1 MGSRFLFVCTW
12 GLCVLFAATSASGDV
27 FDSVLGNTQSC
38 HKSCEMT
45 YSLHTYP
52 REEELYA
59 CQRGCRLFSICQF
72 VRDIDDLNQTK
83 SECESSKLR
92 PEPSTCLLCARYR
105 CDPVLTFV
113 ISLHLH
119 TSAAC
124 REAYSHSDEQYAC
137 NLGCQNQ
144 LPFAEHRLEQL
155 EAMMPRIHL
164 LHPLTLVRGLWE
176 DVMSQAHSFITST
189 WTFYLQ
195 ADDGKV
201 VIFQNNV
208 NNMALSFVYK
218 TEPQVRFFSQFEVEK
233 DVAEEPQKSFPGLSP
248 VYKEYHRTLI
258 QERDRD
264 MTGDRSY
271 ADEYNLFN
279 CLSRNPWLPGWILTT
294 TLILSVLVLIW
305 ICCATVAT
313 AVDQYVPAEKLSIYG
328 DRENV
333 KDQKLTPY
341 PASSLLIITSKGSE
355 EEAGPLPS
363 KVNLSQSDI

>member
-1 MGSRFLFVCTW
+1 MGSLSSIVCTL
-12 GLCVLFAATSASGDV
+12 GLAVLFAGTLVSSDV
-27 FDSVLGNTQSC
+27 FDSVLGNTASC

-72 VRDIDDLNQTK
+72 VRDSEDLNQTK
-83 SECESSKLR
+83 SECES
-92 PEPSTCLLCARYR
+92 TC
-105 CDPVLTFV
+105 
-113 ISLHLH
+113 H
-119 TSAAC
+119 
-124 REAYSHSDEQYAC
+124 EAYTQSDEQYAC

-144 LPFAEHRLEQL
+144 LPFAEQRNKQL
-155 EAMMPRIHL
+155 ESMMPKIHL
-164 LHPLTLVRGLWE
+164 LYPLTLVRGFWD

-201 VIFQNNV
+201 IICQAVPEI
-208 NNMALSFVYK
+208 K
-218 TEPQVRFFSQFEVEK
+218 FFSQFELEK
-233 DVAEEPQKSFPGLSP
+233 YVKEEPQKSFPGLSSP
-248 VYKEYHRTLI
+248 VFKDYERTLI

-264 MTGDRSY
+264 MTGDHTY
-271 ADEYNLFN
+271 NDEYNLFSS
-279 CLSRNPWLPGWILTT
+279 LSRNPWLPGWILTT
-294 TLILSVLVLIW
+294 TLVLSVFVLIW

-328 DRENV
+328 DSEYI
-333 KDQKLTPY
+333 KEQKLIPY
-341 PASSLLIITSKGSE
+341 PASSLLIITSNGSE

-363 KVNLSQSDI
+363 KVNLGQSNI

>member
-1 MGSRFLFVCTW
+1 MGTLSCFVCMSGLFV
-12 GLCVLFAATSASGDV
+12 LLASSSASSDV
-27 FDSVLGNTQSC
+27 FDSVLGNTASC

-72 VRDIDDLNQTK
+72 VRDNDDLNQTK
-83 SECESSKLR
+83 SDCES
-92 PEPSTCLLCARYR
+92 T
-105 CDPVLTFV
+105 
-113 ISLHLH
+113 
-119 TSAAC
+119 C
-124 REAYSHSDEQYAC
+124 REAYTHSDEQYAC

-144 LPFAEHRLEQL
+144 LPFAEQRHEQL

-164 LHPLTLVRGLWE
+164 LYPLTLVRGFWE
-176 DVMSQAHSFITST
+176 DMMSQAHSFITST

-201 VIFQNNV
+201 VIFQ
-208 NNMALSFVYK
+208 
-218 TEPQVRFFSQFEVEK
+218 TEPQVRFFSQFEEEK
-233 DVAEEPQKSFPGLSP
+233 DKEEPQKSFPGLSP

-264 MTGDRSY
+264 LTGDRSFD
-271 ADEYNLFN
+271 DEYNLFS

-328 DRENV
+328 DREYV
-333 KDQKLTPY
+333 KEQKLTPY
-341 PASSLLIITSKGSE
+341 PASSLLIITSKGPEE

-363 KVNLSQSDI
+363 KVNLGQSDI

>member
-1 MGSRFLFVCTW
+1 MGTLSSFVCMLGLFVLLAC
-12 GLCVLFAATSASGDV
+12 TSASSDV
-27 FDSVLGNTQSC
+27 FDSVLGNTVSC

-72 VRDIDDLNQTK
+72 VRDSEDLNQTK
-83 SECESSKLR
+83 SECES
-92 PEPSTCLLCARYR
+92 TC
-105 CDPVLTFV
+105 
-113 ISLHLH
+113 H
-119 TSAAC
+119 
-124 REAYSHSDEQYAC
+124 EAYTHSDEQYAC

-144 LPFAEHRLEQL
+144 LPFAEQRHEQL

-164 LHPLTLVRGLWE
+164 LYPLTLVRGFWE

-195 ADDGKV
+195 ADDGRV
-201 VIFQNNV
+201 VIFQ
-208 NNMALSFVYK
+208 
-218 TEPQVRFFSQFEVEK
+218 TEPQIKFFSQFQVET
-233 DVAEEPQKSFPGLSP
+233 DVKEEQKTFP

-271 ADEYNLFN
+271 DDEYNLFS

-328 DRENV
+328 DREYV
-333 KDQKLTPY
+333 KEEKLTPY
-341 PASSLLIITSKGSE
+341 PASSLIIITSKGPE

-363 KVNLSQSDI
+363 KVNLGRSDI

>member
-72 VRDIDDLNQTK
+72 VRDSDDLNQTK
-83 SECESSKLR
+83 SECES
-92 PEPSTCLLCARYR
+92 T
-105 CDPVLTFV
+105 
-113 ISLHLH
+113 
-119 TSAAC
+119 C

-201 VIFQNNV
+201 VIFQ
-208 NNMALSFVYK
+208 

-271 ADEYNLFN
+271 ADDYNLFN

-363 KVNLSQSDI
+363 KVSLSQSDI

>member
-1 MGSRFLFVCTW
+1 MGTVSSFVCMW
-12 GLCVLFAATSASGDV
+12 GLFVLFACTSASSDV
-27 FDSVLGNTQSC
+27 FDSVLGSTASC

-72 VRDIDDLNQTK
+72 VRDSEDFNQTK
-83 SECESSKLR
+83 SECES
-92 PEPSTCLLCARYR
+92 T
-105 CDPVLTFV
+105 
-113 ISLHLH
+113 
-119 TSAAC
+119 C
-124 REAYSHSDEQYAC
+124 REAYTQSDEQYAC

-144 LPFAEHRLEQL
+144 LPFAEQRQEQL

-164 LHPLTLVRGLWE
+164 LYPLTLVRGLWE
-176 DVMSQAHSFITST
+176 DVMNQAHSFITST

-195 ADDGKV
+195 ADDGKI
-201 VIFQNNV
+201 VIFQ
-208 NNMALSFVYK
+208 
-218 TEPQVRFFSQFEVEK
+218 TEPQVKFFSQFEVDN
-233 DVAEEPQKSFPGLSP
+233 DVKEETQNSFPGLSSP

-271 ADEYNLFN
+271 DDEYSLFS

-305 ICCATVAT
+305 ICCATVET
-313 AVDQYVPAEKLSIYG
+313 AVDQYLPAEKLSIYG
-328 DRENV
+328 DKEYI
-333 KDQKLTPY
+333 KEQKLIPY
-341 PASSLLIITSKGSE
+341 PASSLVIITSKGAE
-355 EEAGPLPS
+355 EEAEPLPS
-363 KVNLSQSDI
+363 KVNLG

>member
-1 MGSRFLFVCTW
+1 LGLFVLLACA
-12 GLCVLFAATSASGDV
+12 LASSDV
-27 FDSVLGNTQSC
+27 FDSVLGNTASC

-72 VRDIDDLNQTK
+72 VRDSDDLNQTK
-83 SECESSKLR
+83 SECES
-92 PEPSTCLLCARYR
+92 TC
-105 CDPVLTFV
+105 
-113 ISLHLH
+113 H
-119 TSAAC
+119 
-124 REAYSHSDEQYAC
+124 EAYTQSDEQYAC

-144 LPFAEHRLEQL
+144 LPFAEQRHEQL

-164 LHPLTLVRGLWE
+164 LYPLTLVRGFWE

-201 VIFQNNV
+201 VIFQ
-208 NNMALSFVYK
+208 
-218 TEPQVRFFSQFEVEK
+218 TEPQVKFFSQFELEK
-233 DVAEEPQKSFPGLSP
+233 EVKEEPQKNFPGLSSP

-271 ADEYNLFN
+271 DDDYNLFS

-328 DRENV
+328 DRDYIKE
-333 KDQKLTPY
+333 QKLTPY
-341 PASSLLIITSKGSE
+341 PASSLLIITSKGPE

-363 KVNLSQSDI
+363 KVDLGQSDI

>member
-1 MGSRFLFVCTW
+1 VQKLESYSR
-12 GLCVLFAATSASGDV
+12 LFALLACTSASSDV
-27 FDSVLGNTQSC
+27 FESVLGNTASC

-45 YSLHTYP
+45 YTLHTYP

-72 VRDIDDLNQTK
+72 VRDSEDLNHTK
-83 SECESSKLR
+83 SECES
-92 PEPSTCLLCARYR
+92 TC
-105 CDPVLTFV
+105 
-113 ISLHLH
+113 H
-119 TSAAC
+119 
-124 REAYSHSDEQYAC
+124 EAYTQSDEQYAC

-144 LPFAEHRLEQL
+144 LPFAEQRQQQL

-164 LHPLTLVRGLWE
+164 LYPLTLVRGFWD

-189 WTFYLQ
+189 WTLYLQ

-201 VIFQNNV
+201 VIFQS
-208 NNMALSFVYK
+208 A
-218 TEPQVRFFSQFEVEK
+218 PQIKFFSQFELEK
-233 DVAEEPQKSFPGLSP
+233 EIKEEPQKSFPRPL
-248 VYKEYHRTLI
+248 YKEYHHALI

-264 MTGDRSY
+264 MTGDHSY
-271 ADEYNLFN
+271 DDDYNLFS

-328 DRENV
+328 DRDYIKE
-333 KDQKLTPY
+333 QKLTPY

-363 KVNLSQSDI
+363 KVNLGRSDI

>member
-1 MGSRFLFVCTW
+1 MGSRSSFACML
-12 GLCVLFAATSASGDV
+12 GLSVLLACSSASTDV
-27 FDSVLGNTQSC
+27 FDSVLGSTASC

-72 VRDIDDLNQTK
+72 VRDSDDLNQTK
-83 SECESSKLR
+83 SECES
-92 PEPSTCLLCARYR
+92 T
-105 CDPVLTFV
+105 
-113 ISLHLH
+113 
-119 TSAAC
+119 C
-124 REAYSHSDEQYAC
+124 REAYTQSDEQYAC

-144 LPFAEHRLEQL
+144 LPFAEQRIEQL
-155 EAMMPRIHL
+155 EVMMPRIHL
-164 LHPLTLVRGLWE
+164 LYPLTLVRGFWD

-201 VIFQNNV
+201 VIFQ
-208 NNMALSFVYK
+208 S
-218 TEPQVRFFSQFEVEK
+218 EPQVKFFPQFELEREVK
-233 DVAEEPQKSFPGLSP
+233 EEPQKTFPRLNRP

-271 ADEYNLFN
+271 DDEYNLFS

-328 DRENV
+328 DREFIE
-333 KDQKLTPY
+333 KQKLTPY
-341 PASSLLIITSKGSE
+341 PASSLLIITSKGPE

-363 KVNLSQSDI
+363 KVNLGQSDV

>member
-1 MGSRFLFVCTW
+1 
-12 GLCVLFAATSASGDV
+12 
-27 FDSVLGNTQSC
+27 
-38 HKSCEMT
+38 MT

-72 VRDIDDLNQTK
+72 VRDSEDLNQTK
-83 SECESSKLR
+83 SECES
-92 PEPSTCLLCARYR
+92 TC
-105 CDPVLTFV
+105 
-113 ISLHLH
+113 H
-119 TSAAC
+119 
-124 REAYSHSDEQYAC
+124 EAYSQSDEQYAC

-144 LPFAEHRLEQL
+144 LPFAEQRNEQL
-155 EAMMPRIHL
+155 ESMVPRIHL
-164 LHPLTLVRGLWE
+164 LYPLTLVRSFWD

-201 VIFQNNV
+201 VIFQ
-208 NNMALSFVYK
+208 
-218 TEPQVRFFSQFEVEK
+218 TEPEIKFFSQFELGK
-233 DVAEEPQKSFPGLSP
+233 DVKEEPQKSFPGLSSP
-248 VYKEYHRTLI
+248 VFKDYQRTLI

-264 MTGDRSY
+264 MTGDHTY
-271 ADEYNLFN
+271 NDEYNLFS

-294 TLILSVLVLIW
+294 TLVLSVFVLIW

-328 DRENV
+328 DSEYI
-333 KDQKLTPY
+333 KEQKLIPY
-341 PASSLLIITSKGSE
+341 PASSLLIITSNGSE

-363 KVNLSQSDI
+363 KVNLGQSNI

>member
-1 MGSRFLFVCTW
+1 MGTLHSFVCILGLFVLLACA
-12 GLCVLFAATSASGDV
+12 LASSDV
-27 FDSVLGNTQSC
+27 FDSVLGNTASC

-72 VRDIDDLNQTK
+72 VRDSDDLNQTK
-83 SECESSKLR
+83 SECES
-92 PEPSTCLLCARYR
+92 TC
-105 CDPVLTFV
+105 
-113 ISLHLH
+113 H
-119 TSAAC
+119 
-124 REAYSHSDEQYAC
+124 EAYTQSDEQYAC

-144 LPFAEHRLEQL
+144 LPFAEQRHEQL

-164 LHPLTLVRGLWE
+164 LYPLTLVRGFWE

-201 VIFQNNV
+201 VIFQ
-208 NNMALSFVYK
+208 
-218 TEPQVRFFSQFEVEK
+218 TEPQVKFFSQFELEK
-233 DVAEEPQKSFPGLSP
+233 EVKEEPQKNFPGLSSP

-271 ADEYNLFN
+271 DDDYNLFS

-328 DRENV
+328 DRDYIKE
-333 KDQKLTPY
+333 QKLTPY
-341 PASSLLIITSKGSE
+341 PASSLLIITSKGPE

-363 KVNLSQSDI
+363 KVDLGQSDI

>member
-1 MGSRFLFVCTW
+1 MGTLCSFLCAL
-12 GLCVLFAATSASGDV
+12 GLLAFSAASSDV
-27 FDSVLGNTQSC
+27 FDTVLGNTASC

-72 VRDIDDLNQTK
+72 VRDSEDLNQTK
-83 SECESSKLR
+83 SECES
-92 PEPSTCLLCARYR
+92 TC
-105 CDPVLTFV
+105 
-113 ISLHLH
+113 H
-119 TSAAC
+119 
-124 REAYSHSDEQYAC
+124 EAYTQTDEQYAC

-144 LPFAEHRLEQL
+144 LPFAELRHEQVCNKSIDLHDEYSVLLRGAAVAQSMGTWLGNRRVAGSSHMDQTLKL

-164 LHPLTLVRGLWE
+164 LYPLTLVRGLWE
-176 DVMSQAHSFITST
+176 DVMNQAHSFITST

-201 VIFQNNV
+201 VIFQ
-208 NNMALSFVYK
+208 
-218 TEPQVRFFSQFEVEK
+218 TEPQVRFFSQFEVDKEVK
-233 DVAEEPQKSFPGLSP
+233 EEPQKSFPGLSSP

-271 ADEYNLFN
+271 DDDYNLFS
-279 CLSRNPWLPGWILTT
+279 CLSR
-294 TLILSVLVLIW
+294 
-305 ICCATVAT
+305 
-313 AVDQYVPAEKLSIYG
+313 VDPHHNSGPVSHGPDLDLLCHRGNRCGSKLSIYG
-328 DRENV
+328 DKEYM
-333 KDQKLTPY
+333 KEQKLIPY
-341 PASSLLIITSKGSE
+341 PASSLLIVTSKGPEE

-363 KVNLSQSDI
+363 KVNLGQSDI

>member
-1 MGSRFLFVCTW
+1 MGTLSSFVCVLGLFV
-12 GLCVLFAATSASGDV
+12 LLAFTSASTDA
-27 FDSVLGNTQSC
+27 FDSVLGNTASC

-72 VRDIDDLNQTK
+72 VRESDDLNQTK
-83 SECESSKLR
+83 SECES
-92 PEPSTCLLCARYR
+92 T
-105 CDPVLTFV
+105 
-113 ISLHLH
+113 
-119 TSAAC
+119 C
-124 REAYSHSDEQYAC
+124 REAYTHSDEQYAC

-144 LPFAEHRLEQL
+144 LPFAEQRNEQL
-155 EAMMPRIHL
+155 EAMMPRIHML
-164 LHPLTLVRGLWE
+164 YPLTLVRGLWE
-176 DVMSQAHSFITST
+176 DVMNQAHSFITST

-201 VIFQNNV
+201 VIFQ
-208 NNMALSFVYK
+208 
-218 TEPQVRFFSQFEVEK
+218 FEVEK
-233 DVAEEPQKSFPGLSP
+233 EVKEEPQRSFPGLGP
-248 VYKEYHRTLI
+248 FYKEYHRTLI

-271 ADEYNLFN
+271 DDGYNLFS

-328 DRENV
+328 DSEYLSE
-333 KDQKLTPY
+333 KKLTPY
-341 PASSLLIITSKGSE
+341 PASSLLIITSKGPE

-363 KVNLSQSDI
+363 KVNLGQSHI

>member
-1 MGSRFLFVCTW
+1 MGTLHSFVCILGLFVLLACA
-12 GLCVLFAATSASGDV
+12 LASSDV
-27 FDSVLGNTQSC
+27 FDSVLGNTASC

-72 VRDIDDLNQTK
+72 VRDSDDLNQTK
-83 SECESSKLR
+83 SECES
-92 PEPSTCLLCARYR
+92 TC
-105 CDPVLTFV
+105 
-113 ISLHLH
+113 H
-119 TSAAC
+119 
-124 REAYSHSDEQYAC
+124 EAYTQSDEQYAC

-144 LPFAEHRLEQL
+144 LPFAEQRHEQL

-164 LHPLTLVRGLWE
+164 LYPLTLVRGFWE
-176 DVMSQAHSFITST
+176 DMMSQAHSFITST

-201 VIFQNNV
+201 VIFQ
-208 NNMALSFVYK
+208 
-218 TEPQVRFFSQFEVEK
+218 TEPQVKFFSQFELEK
-233 DVAEEPQKSFPGLSP
+233 EVKEEPQKNFPGLSSP

-271 ADEYNLFN
+271 DDDYNLFS

-328 DRENV
+328 DRDYIKE
-333 KDQKLTPY
+333 QKLTPY
-341 PASSLLIITSKGSE
+341 PASSLLIITSKGPE

-363 KVNLSQSDI
+363 KVDLGQSDI

>member
-1 MGSRFLFVCTW
+1 MGTFTSSVCAF
-12 GLCVLFAATSASGDV
+12 GLLALLACTSASSDV
-27 FDSVLGNTQSC
+27 FDSVLGNTASC

-72 VRDIDDLNQTK
+72 VRDSEDLNQTK
-83 SECESSKLR
+83 SECES
-92 PEPSTCLLCARYR
+92 T
-105 CDPVLTFV
+105 
-113 ISLHLH
+113 
-119 TSAAC
+119 C
-124 REAYSHSDEQYAC
+124 REAYTQTDEQYAC

-144 LPFAEHRLEQL
+144 LPFAEKRHEQL
-155 EAMMPRIHL
+155 EAMMPRIHML
-164 LHPLTLVRGLWE
+164 YPLTLVRGLWE
-176 DVMSQAHSFITST
+176 DVMNQAHSFITST

-201 VIFQNNV
+201 VIFQV
-208 NNMALSFVYK
+208 EEK
-218 TEPQVRFFSQFEVEK
+218 TEPQVKFFSQFQVEK
-233 DVAEEPQKSFPGLSP
+233 EDNQEPQKSFPGLP

-271 ADEYNLFN
+271 DDEYNLFS

-328 DRENV
+328 DKEYIQE
-333 KDQKLTPY
+333 QKLTPY
-341 PASSLLIITSKGSE
+341 PASSLLIITSKGPE

-363 KVNLSQSDI
+363 KVNLGQSDV